1 MQTIEHHHPP
11 CFCGH
16 LLRSQ
21 SEQAT
26 GWCLECVL
34 RTSLTEGNIDQ
45 FADAELKQSPL
56 ITHMARKA
64 IAAEREAI
72 RKSSRQPVEGEP
84 GIFRAYDLC
93 DALNLLTRALTQWAY
108 ASARLWYLLQTCD
121 QEQQETLTY
130 LHQWSTDQFRR
141 IWTLHF
147 AVQTRTRCFCEEHR
161 IPLTFTIV
169 DQALDLSAS
178 PATTKRPHPTACAH

>member
-1 MQTIEHHHPP
+1 MHMIETSQAP

-26 GWCLECVL
+26 GWCLECIL
-34 RTSLTEGNIDQ
+34 QTSLTEGDIDQ
-45 FADAELKQSPL
+45 FANAALKQSPL

-64 IAAEREAI
+64 TAAEREAI
-72 RKSSRQPVEGEP
+72 RKSSRQPIEGEP

-121 QEQQETLTY
+121 QEQQSTLAH

-141 IWTLHF
+141 ISTLHF
-147 AVQTRTRCFCEEHR
+147 AVQTRTRCFCEEYH
-161 IPLTFTIV
+161 IPLTFSVV
-169 DQALDLSAS
+169 DQALDLSAAPPTTKHAK
-178 PATTKRPHPTACAH
+178 PATYAH